1 MRGLDRSA
9 AFWLRAYPR
18 RWRAQRAA
26 EVAEVLADL
35 APAGATRLD
44 LRAAAGLVRGGWS
57 TRWHQRP
64 PVGAFLRYRLLDRR
78 PAPEYDGWL
87 RDDLEGALYPWR
99 SALVPVLLTAALLL
113 PVGLVLGWSPVQGV
127 LAFLVVYALSV
138 VERARGR
145 AGAVETL
152 FGSPPEIGPMGPYR
166 LLDR

>member
-26 EVAEVLADL
+26 EVAEVLTDL

-78 PAPEYDGWL
+78 PAPVYDGWL

-99 SALVPVLLTAALLL
+99 SALVISA
-113 PVGLVLGWSPVQGV
+113 VLGPLFLAVAVALDWPYPGGV
-127 LAFLVVYALSV
+127 LAVGYLLSV
-138 VERARGR
+138 LDRARGR
-145 AGAVETL
+145 AGTVETL